1 MKDLSGFLPPG
12 MTPAFADRRLRS
24 VELLQHGQRA
34 LREGRRAEAR
44 RCFQEAVAANPL
56 EGRAWLELARLS
68 SPVARAFYLVEAFDL
83 NPTNRSILEELRR
96 AYRDV
101 LRLATGAA
109 PAAPQPVDRAP
120 VETLVPPPAPISV
133 AQDQPSAPRDH
144 SLLQFIRLH
153 IRRIYFGVT
162 LSLRSGQA
170 LSGAKGLSIG
180 KETLRGIYSELRRK
194 AQPGI
199 LPGMAGVWEVLRRA
213 GREISSAFSAL
224 ARQSVTAQP
233 LRLYTLP
240 GAGLWLVAA
249 LLGVSLLTTLSTASG
264 WQRPAPGA
272 VALGSLRK
280 VTLTPTASA
289 TPTSPATATPLPTVL
304 TATPIPSATPTDTP
318 EPFLRWAPEL
328 EANGWTFERG
338 VCEAPFTGPVGTE
351 TFIWPANNHYLSGH
365 NFSWRYHPGIDI
377 ATQLGDPIYA
387 SDTGVVVFAGWNS
400 QGYGNLVVLDHGN
413 GWETL
418 YAHLSQFNVDCGQA
432 VYQGSV
438 VGYAGSTGNSTG
450 PHLHFEIL
458 NDTYGRVNPWSYLP

>member
-1 MKDLSGFLPPG
+1 
-12 MTPAFADRRLRS
+12 
-24 VELLQHGQRA
+24 
-34 LREGRRAEAR
+34 
-44 RCFQEAVAANPL
+44 
-56 EGRAWLELARLS
+56 
-68 SPVARAFYLVEAFDL
+68 
-83 NPTNRSILEELRR
+83 
-96 AYRDV
+96 
-101 LRLATGAA
+101 
-109 PAAPQPVDRAP
+109 
-120 VETLVPPPAPISV
+120 V

-162 LSLRSGQA
+162 LS
-170 LSGAKGLSIG
+170 GAKGLSIG
-180 KETLRGIYSELRRK
+180 QETLRGIYSELRRK

-213 GREISSAFSAL
+213 GHEVAL
-224 ARQSVTAQP
+224 AVVPLARPLVRRAQEELFRLLPFRSFDAESQP
-233 LRLYTLP
+233 LRIYTPP
-240 GAGLWLVAA
+240 GEGLWIAAA
-249 LLGVSLLTTLSTASG
+249 LLGVSLITTLTAAGG
-264 WQRPAPGA
+264 WQRPVPAA
-272 VALGSLRK
+272 FALGPLRK
-280 VTLTPTASA
+280 VILTPTASA
-289 TPTSPATATPLPTVL
+289 TPLPTATATPYPTVL
-304 TATPIPSATPTDTP
+304 TATPIPSATPTETPTDTP
-318 EPFLRWAPEL
+318 QPALNWAPEL
-328 EANGWTFERG
+328 AANGWTYERG
-338 VCEAPFTGPVGTE
+338 TCEAPFAGPVGTE

>member
-1 MKDLSGFLPPG
+1 

-101 LRLATGAA
+101 LRLTTGVA
-109 PAAPQPVDRAP
+109 PAAPQRDDGS
-120 VETLVPPPAPISV
+120 LPAPAGAAHAAEQPIDHTQAEALPASPRPLPTT
-133 AQDQPSAPRDH
+133 QDKTSTPPWSA
-144 SLLQFIRLH
+144 LLRVINLN
-153 IRRIYFGVT
+153 VDD
-162 LSLRSGQA
+162 L
-170 LSGAKGLSIG
+170 
-180 KETLRGIYSELRRK
+180 KE
-194 AQPGI
+194 A
-199 LPGMAGVWEVLRRA
+199 LRRA
-213 GREISSAFSAL
+213 GHEVAL
-224 ARQSVTAQP
+224 AVVPLARPLVRRAQEELFRLLPFRSFDAESQP
-233 LRLYTLP
+233 LRIYTLP
-240 GAGLWLVAA
+240 GEGLWIAAA
-249 LLGVSLLTTLSTASG
+249 LLGVSLITTLTTAGG
-264 WQRPAPGA
+264 WQQPVPAA
-272 VALGSLRK
+272 FALGSLRK
-280 VTLTPTASA
+280 ALLTPTASV
-289 TPTSPATATPLPTVL
+289 TPTPTATATPYPTVI
-304 TATPIPSATPTDTP
+304 TATPIPSATPTETPTDTP
-318 EPFLRWAPEL
+318 QPALNWAPEL
-328 EANGWTFERG
+328 AANGWTFERG
-338 VCEAPFTGPVGTE
+338 ACEAPFTGPVGTE
-351 TFIWPANNHYLSGH
+351 TFMWPASNHYLSGY

-400 QGYGNLVVLDHGN
+400 QGYGNLVALDHGN